1 MSGRNVAT
9 TEKDPRNFAIAIQ
22 QLFQGRSYA
31 VGVCTLAAGATSTV
45 VAAPNCAAASQV
57 FLFPTTADAAAA
69 LASTFISSVGQQTFT
84 VSHANNAQVDR
95 IFAYVAL
102 G

>member
-9 TEKDPRNFAIAIQ
+9 TEKDPRNFSIAIQ

-31 VGVCTLAAGATSTV
+31 VGTVTLAAGATSTT

-57 FLFPTTADAAAA
+57 FMFPTTANGAAA

-84 VSHANNAQVDR
+84 ISHANNAQVDR
-95 IFAYVAL
+95 TFAYVAL